1 MLLIGKPFCLSNCLL
16 FSVINYVSSKP
27 HLPLNYFDM
36 AEIIRM
42 PRMSDTMT
50 EGVIAAWHKKVG
62 DNVKSGELL
71 AEVETD
77 KATMELE
84 SYETGTL
91 LYIGVEQGSAV
102 PVNGILAIIGKAGEE
117 FQSLLSEAA
126 PVTAAPT
133 TSNET
138 MATATTPAP
147 VANPAPTV
155 GETPSEG
162 DRIKASPLA
171 KKIAE
176 EKGIDLSTVKGSAEN
191 GRIVKRDLENI
202 SAEAPQAASVAAPAA
217 MPVVVNGQES
227 YEEISVSQMR
237 KTIARRL
244 SESNFT
250 APHFFVTIEANMG
263 KAMAFRNEANLNSNV
278 KISFNDI
285 MIKAVAMALRQHPK
299 ANSSWL
305 GDKIRYNHHIHIG
318 MAVGM
323 DEGLVVPVIKFA
335 DQKTLSQLA
344 VEAKS
349 WVEKAK
355 SKKIAPADMAGNT
368 FTISNMG
375 MFDVE
380 NFTAI
385 INPPDACILA
395 VGKIKETPIVENGE
409 IKIGHVMKM
418 TLSSDHRVVD
428 GSIASAFLKSLKDN
442 LENPMKMLL

>member
-1 MLLIGKPFCLSNCLL
+1 MPSFFSDLLRIFEATIK
-16 FSVINYVSSKP
+16 
-27 HLPLNYFDM
+27 LNYSDM

-117 FQSLLSEAA
+117 FQSLLNEAA
-126 PVTAAPT
+126 PVTAAPA

-138 MATATTPAP
+138 MAAPAPAAAP
-147 VANPAPTV
+147 VASAAPA
-155 GETPSEG
+155 TPEVATEG

-202 SAEAPQAASVAAPAA
+202 SAEAPQATAAVTAPVA

-227 YEEISVSQMR
+227 YEEVSVSQMR

-263 KAMAFRNEANLNSNV
+263 KAMAFRNEANANANV

-285 MIKAVAMALRQHPK
+285 MIKAVAMALRAHPK

-355 SKKIAPADMAGNT
+355 SKKIAPADMSGNT

-409 IKIGHVMKM
+409 IKVGHVMKM

>member
-1 MLLIGKPFCLSNCLL
+1 
-16 FSVINYVSSKP
+16 
-27 HLPLNYFDM
+27 M

-117 FQSLLSEAA
+117 FQSLLNEAA
-126 PVTAAPT
+126 PVTAAPA

-138 MATATTPAP
+138 MAAPAPAAAP
-147 VANPAPTV
+147 VASAAPA
-155 GETPSEG
+155 TPEVATEG

-202 SAEAPQAASVAAPAA
+202 SAEAPQAAAAAAPVA

-227 YEEISVSQMR
+227 YEEVSVSQMR

-263 KAMAFRNEANLNSNV
+263 KAMAFRNEANANANV

-285 MIKAVAMALRQHPK
+285 MIKAVAMALRAHPK

-355 SKKIAPADMAGNT
+355 SKKIAPADMSGNT

-409 IKIGHVMKM
+409 IKVGHVMKM

>member
-1 MLLIGKPFCLSNCLL
+1 
-16 FSVINYVSSKP
+16 
-27 HLPLNYFDM
+27 M

-117 FQSLLSEAA
+117 FQSLLNEAA
-126 PVTAAPT
+126 PVTAAPA

-138 MATATTPAP
+138 MAAPAPAAAP
-147 VANPAPTV
+147 VASAAPA
-155 GETPSEG
+155 TPEVATEG

-202 SAEAPQAASVAAPAA
+202 SAEAPQATAAVTAPVA

-227 YEEISVSQMR
+227 YEEVSVSQMR

-263 KAMAFRNEANLNSNV
+263 KAMAFRNEANANANV

-285 MIKAVAMALRQHPK
+285 MIKAVAMALRAHPK

-355 SKKIAPADMAGNT
+355 SKKIAPADMSGNT

-409 IKIGHVMKM
+409 IKVGHVMKM

>member
-1 MLLIGKPFCLSNCLL
+1 
-16 FSVINYVSSKP
+16 
-27 HLPLNYFDM
+27 M
-36 AEIIRM
+36 AEVIQM

-50 EGVIAAWHKKVG
+50 EGVIVAWHKKIG
-62 DNVKSGELL
+62 DKVKSGDLL

-84 SYETGTL
+84 SYNDGTL
-91 LYIGVEQGSAV
+91 LYIGVEAGKAV
-102 PVNGILAIIGKAGEE
+102 AVNGILAIVGAAGEDYAA
-117 FQSLLSEAA
+117 LLN
-126 PVTAAPT
+126 AAPT
-133 TSNET
+133 VDPN
-138 MATATTPAP
+138 
-147 VANPAPTV
+147 APTAATENKQEV
-155 GETPSEG
+155 VLSNVSHPTSHISSD

-171 KKIAE
+171 KAIAA
-176 EKGIDLSTVKGSAEN
+176 EKGIDLHSIKGSADN
-191 GRIVKRDLENI
+191 GRIVKRDLENV
-202 SAEAPQAASVAAPAA
+202 SAVETQVASIVAAAPMMAGA
-217 MPVVVNGQES
+217 ES
-227 YEEISVSQMR
+227 FEEVTLSQMR

-250 APHFFVTIEANMG
+250 APHFFVTIEANMAN
-263 KAMAFRNEANLNSNV
+263 AMAFRKQAADAGI
-278 KISFNDI
+278 KFSFNDL
-285 MIKAVAMALRQHPK
+285 MIKAVASAIRKHPK
-299 ANSSWL
+299 VNSSWL

-323 DEGLVVPVIKFA
+323 DEGLVVPVLKFA
-335 DQKTLSQLA
+335 DQKSISQISM
-344 VEAKS
+344 EAKQF
-349 WVEKAK
+349 VEKAK
-355 SKKIAPADMAGNT
+355 SKKIQPADMQGNT

-428 GSIASAFLKSLKDN
+428 GSIASGFLKSLKEN
-442 LENPMKMLL
+442 LENPAMMLI

>member
-1 MLLIGKPFCLSNCLL
+1 
-16 FSVINYVSSKP
+16 
-27 HLPLNYFDM
+27 M

-117 FQSLLSEAA
+117 FQSLLNEAA
-126 PVTAAPT
+126 PVTAAPA

-138 MATATTPAP
+138 MAAPAPAAAP
-147 VANPAPTV
+147 VASAAPA
-155 GETPSEG
+155 TPEVATEG

-202 SAEAPQAASVAAPAA
+202 SAEAPQAAAVAAPVA

-227 YEEISVSQMR
+227 YEEVSVSQMR

-263 KAMAFRNEANLNSNV
+263 KAMAFRNEANANANV

-285 MIKAVAMALRQHPK
+285 MIKAVAMALRAHPK

-355 SKKIAPADMAGNT
+355 SKKIAPADMSGNT

-409 IKIGHVMKM
+409 IKVGHVMKM

>member
-1 MLLIGKPFCLSNCLL
+1 
-16 FSVINYVSSKP
+16 
-27 HLPLNYFDM
+27 M

-50 EGVIAAWHKKVG
+50 EGVIAEWHKKVG
-62 DNVKSGELL
+62 DSVKSGELL
-71 AEVETD
+71 ADVETD

-91 LYIGVEQGSAV
+91 LYIGVEKGKAAL
-102 PVNGILAIIGKAGEE
+102 VNGILAIIGKKDEDFSALLTAGA
-117 FQSLLSEAA
+117 AA
-126 PVTAAPT
+126 PA
-133 TSNET
+133 
-138 MATATTPAP
+138 ATAPSTP
-147 VANPAPTV
+147 VAVEAPPAAVEAVVAPIVSTATN
-155 GETPSEG
+155 ESS
-162 DRIKASPLA
+162 DRLKVSPLA
-171 KKIAE
+171 KKIAQ
-176 EKGIDLSTVKGSAEN
+176 EKGIDLNQVKGSADN
-191 GRIVKRDLENI
+191 GRIVKRDVENMV
-202 SAEAPQAASVAAPAA
+202 ANAASSNQPIAEKAMATAP
-217 MPVVVNGQES
+217 VINGVES
-227 YEEISVSQMR
+227 FDEVTVSQMR

-250 APHFFVTIEANMG
+250 APHFFVTIEVNMG
-263 KAMAFRNEANLNSNV
+263 KAMAFRTEANASTNV

-285 MIKAVAMALRQHPK
+285 IIKAVASAIRQNPK
-299 ANSSWL
+299 INSSWL

-323 DEGLVVPVIKFA
+323 EEGLVVPVLKFA
-335 DQKTLSQLA
+335 DQKSLSQIA
-344 VEAKS
+344 TEARQFID
-349 WVEKAK
+349 KAK
-355 SKKIAPADMAGNT
+355 QKKIQPADMQGNT

-409 IKIGHVMKM
+409 IKIGQMMKM

-428 GSIASAFLKSLKDN
+428 GSIASEFLKVLKAN
-442 LENPMKMLL
+442 LENPIRILL

>member
-1 MLLIGKPFCLSNCLL
+1 
-16 FSVINYVSSKP
+16 
-27 HLPLNYFDM
+27 M

-117 FQSLLSEAA
+117 FQSLLNEAA
-126 PVTAAPT
+126 PVTAAPA

-138 MATATTPAP
+138 MAAPAPAAAP
-147 VANPAPTV
+147 VASAAPA
-155 GETPSEG
+155 TPEVATEG

-202 SAEAPQAASVAAPAA
+202 SAEAPQAAAAAAPVA

-227 YEEISVSQMR
+227 YEEINVSQMR

-263 KAMAFRNEANLNSNV
+263 KAMAFRNEANANANV

-285 MIKAVAMALRQHPK
+285 MIKAVAMALRAHPK

-355 SKKIAPADMAGNT
+355 SKKIAPADMSGNT

-409 IKIGHVMKM
+409 IKVGHVMKM

>member
-1 MLLIGKPFCLSNCLL
+1 
-16 FSVINYVSSKP
+16 
-27 HLPLNYFDM
+27 M

-91 LYIGVEQGSAV
+91 LYIGVEQGHAV

-117 FQSLLSEAA
+117 FQSLLNEAA
-126 PVTAAPT
+126 PVTAAPA

-138 MATATTPAP
+138 MVAAAAPAVAAPAATPAP
-147 VANPAPTV
+147 ATHDM
-155 GETPSEG
+155 TSEG

-176 EKGIDLSTVKGSAEN
+176 EKGIDLSTIKGSAEN

-202 SAEAPQAASVAAPAA
+202 SVEAPQAAAVAAPMA

-227 YEEISVSQMR
+227 YEEVSVSQMR

-250 APHFFVTIEANMG
+250 APHFFVTFEANMG
-263 KAMAFRNEANLNSNV
+263 KAMAFRNEANANSTT

-355 SKKIAPADMAGNT
+355 TKKIAPADMSGNT

-409 IKIGHVMKM
+409 IKVGHVMKM

>member
-1 MLLIGKPFCLSNCLL
+1 
-16 FSVINYVSSKP
+16 
-27 HLPLNYFDM
+27 M
-36 AEIIRM
+36 AEVIQM

-50 EGVIAAWHKKVG
+50 EGVIVAWHKKIG
-62 DNVKSGELL
+62 DKVKSGDLL

-84 SYETGTL
+84 SYNDGTL
-91 LYIGVEQGSAV
+91 LYIGVEAGKAV
-102 PVNGILAIIGKAGEE
+102 AVNGILAIVGSAGEDY
-117 FQSLLSEAA
+117 SALLN
-126 PVTAAPT
+126 AAPT
-133 TSNET
+133 AAAN
-138 MATATTPAP
+138 TPAP
-147 VANPAPTV
+147 ATETKQESAAATV
-155 GETPSEG
+155 SNTASSNSTD

-171 KKIAE
+171 KAIAA
-176 EKGIDLSTVKGSAEN
+176 EKGIDLSSIKGSADN
-191 GRIVKRDLENI
+191 GRIVKRELENI
-202 SAEAPQAASVAAPAA
+202 TVTETPAASTVAAA
-217 MPVVVNGQES
+217 PVVAGVES
-227 YEEISVSQMR
+227 FEEVTLSQMR

-250 APHFFVTIEANMG
+250 APHFFVTIEANMAN
-263 KAMAFRNEANLNSNV
+263 AMTFRKQAADAGI
-278 KISFNDI
+278 KFSFNDL
-285 MIKAVAMALRQHPK
+285 MIKAVASAIRKHPK
-299 ANSSWL
+299 VNSSWL

-323 DEGLVVPVIKFA
+323 DEGLVVPVLKFA
-335 DQKTLSQLA
+335 DQKSISQIS
-344 VEAKS
+344 VEAKQF
-349 WVEKAK
+349 VEKAK
-355 SKKIAPADMAGNT
+355 SKKIQPADMQGNT

-428 GSIASAFLKSLKDN
+428 GSIASGFLKTLKEN
-442 LENPMKMLL
+442 LENPAMMLI

>member
-1 MLLIGKPFCLSNCLL
+1 
-16 FSVINYVSSKP
+16 
-27 HLPLNYFDM
+27 M

-117 FQSLLSEAA
+117 FQSLLNEAA
-126 PVTAAPT
+126 PVTAAPA

-138 MATATTPAP
+138 MAAPAPAAAP
-147 VANPAPTV
+147 VASAAPA
-155 GETPSEG
+155 TPEVATEG

-202 SAEAPQAASVAAPAA
+202 SAEAPQAAAAAAPVA

-227 YEEISVSQMR
+227 YEEINVSQMR

-263 KAMAFRNEANLNSNV
+263 KAMAFRNEANANANV

-355 SKKIAPADMAGNT
+355 SKKIAPADMSGNT

-409 IKIGHVMKM
+409 IKVGHVMKM

>member
-1 MLLIGKPFCLSNCLL
+1 
-16 FSVINYVSSKP
+16 
-27 HLPLNYFDM
+27 M
-36 AEIIRM
+36 AEVIQM

-50 EGVIAAWHKKVG
+50 EGVIVAWHKKIG
-62 DNVKSGELL
+62 DKVKSGDLL

-84 SYETGTL
+84 SYNDGTL
-91 LYIGVEQGSAV
+91 LYIGVEAGKAV
-102 PVNGILAIIGKAGEE
+102 AVNGILAIVGAAGEDYAA
-117 FQSLLSEAA
+117 LLN
-126 PVTAAPT
+126 AAPT
-133 TSNET
+133 TSASTPTAET
-138 MATATTPAP
+138 KAENVATQIS
-147 VANPAPTV
+147 NPTSHIA
-155 GETPSEG
+155 SD

-171 KKIAE
+171 KAIAA
-176 EKGIDLSTVKGSAEN
+176 EKGIDLHSIKGSADN

-202 SAEAPQAASVAAPAA
+202 SVAETPATSTVAAAPMMAG
-217 MPVVVNGQES
+217 VES
-227 YEEISVSQMR
+227 FEEVTLSQMR

-250 APHFFVTIEANMG
+250 APHFFVTIEANMAN
-263 KAMAFRNEANLNSNV
+263 AMAFRKQAADAGI
-278 KISFNDI
+278 KFSFNDL
-285 MIKAVAMALRQHPK
+285 MIKAVASAIRKHPK
-299 ANSSWL
+299 VNSSWL

-323 DEGLVVPVIKFA
+323 DEGLVVPVLKFA
-335 DQKTLSQLA
+335 DQKSISQIS
-344 VEAKS
+344 VEAKQF
-349 WVEKAK
+349 VEKAK
-355 SKKIAPADMAGNT
+355 SKKIQPADMQGNT

-428 GSIASAFLKSLKDN
+428 GSIASGFLKSLKEN
-442 LENPMKMLL
+442 LENPAMMLI

>member
-1 MLLIGKPFCLSNCLL
+1 
-16 FSVINYVSSKP
+16 
-27 HLPLNYFDM
+27 M
-36 AEIIRM
+36 AEVIQM

-50 EGVIAAWHKKVG
+50 EGVIVAWHKKIG
-62 DNVKSGELL
+62 DKVKSGDLL

-84 SYETGTL
+84 SYNDGTL
-91 LYIGVEQGSAV
+91 LYIGVEAGKAV
-102 PVNGILAIIGKAGEE
+102 AVNGILAIVGNAGEDYAA
-117 FQSLLSEAA
+117 LLNATPAAASA
-126 PVTAAPT
+126 PVVAPETKQENISPAISST
-133 TSNET
+133 TVSN
-138 MATATTPAP
+138 
-147 VANPAPTV
+147 
-155 GETPSEG
+155 SSD

-171 KKIAE
+171 KAIAA
-176 EKGIDLSTVKGSAEN
+176 EKGIDLHSIKGSADN

-202 SAEAPQAASVAAPAA
+202 SLAETPVASSVASTPN
-217 MPVVVNGQES
+217 VTGVES
-227 YEEISVSQMR
+227 FEEVTLSQMR

-250 APHFFVTIEANMG
+250 APHFFVTIEANMSN
-263 KAMAFRNEANLNSNV
+263 AMAFRKQAADAGI
-278 KISFNDI
+278 KFSFNDL
-285 MIKAVAMALRQHPK
+285 MIKAVASAIRKHPK
-299 ANSSWL
+299 VNSSWL

-323 DEGLVVPVIKFA
+323 DEGLVVPVLKFA
-335 DQKTLSQLA
+335 DQKSISQIS
-344 VEAKS
+344 VEAKQF
-349 WVEKAK
+349 VEKAK
-355 SKKIAPADMAGNT
+355 SKKIQPADMQGNT

-428 GSIASAFLKSLKDN
+428 GSIASGFLKTLKEN
-442 LENPMKMLL
+442 LENPAMMLI

>member
-1 MLLIGKPFCLSNCLL
+1 
-16 FSVINYVSSKP
+16 
-27 HLPLNYFDM
+27 M

-117 FQSLLSEAA
+117 FQSLLNEAA
-126 PVTAAPT
+126 PVTAAPA

-138 MATATTPAP
+138 MAAPAPAAAP
-147 VANPAPTV
+147 VASAAPA
-155 GETPSEG
+155 TPEVATEG

-202 SAEAPQAASVAAPAA
+202 SAEAPQAAAAAAPIA

-227 YEEISVSQMR
+227 YEEVSVSQMR

-263 KAMAFRNEANLNSNV
+263 KAMAFRNEANANANV

-285 MIKAVAMALRQHPK
+285 MIKAVAMALRAHPK

-355 SKKIAPADMAGNT
+355 SKKIAPADMSGNT

-409 IKIGHVMKM
+409 IKVGHVMKM

>member
-1 MLLIGKPFCLSNCLL
+1 
-16 FSVINYVSSKP
+16 
-27 HLPLNYFDM
+27 M
-36 AEIIRM
+36 AEVIQM

-50 EGVIAAWHKKVG
+50 EGVIVAWHKKIG
-62 DNVKSGELL
+62 DKVKSGDLL

-84 SYETGTL
+84 SYNDGTL
-91 LYIGVEQGSAV
+91 LYIGVEAGKAV
-102 PVNGILAIIGKAGEE
+102 AVNGILAIVGSAGEDY
-117 FQSLLSEAA
+117 SALLN
-126 PVTAAPT
+126 AAPT
-133 TSNET
+133 AAAS
-138 MATATTPAP
+138 AP
-147 VANPAPTV
+147 VAATETKQENTAPAISST
-155 GETPSEG
+155 TSSNSSD

-171 KKIAE
+171 KAIAA
-176 EKGIDLSTVKGSAEN
+176 EKGIDLHSIKGSADN

-202 SAEAPQAASVAAPAA
+202 SVAETPATTTVAAAPLVAG
-217 MPVVVNGQES
+217 VES
-227 YEEISVSQMR
+227 FEEVTLSQMR

-250 APHFFVTIEANMG
+250 APHFFVTIEANMAN
-263 KAMAFRNEANLNSNV
+263 AMAFRKQAADAGI
-278 KISFNDI
+278 KFSFNDL
-285 MIKAVAMALRQHPK
+285 MIKAVASAIRKHPK
-299 ANSSWL
+299 VNSSWL

-323 DEGLVVPVIKFA
+323 DEGLVVPVLKFA
-335 DQKTLSQLA
+335 DQKSISQIS
-344 VEAKS
+344 VEAKQF
-349 WVEKAK
+349 VEKAK
-355 SKKIAPADMAGNT
+355 SKKIQPADMQGNT

-428 GSIASAFLKSLKDN
+428 GSIASGFLKTLKEN
-442 LENPMKMLL
+442 LENPAMMLI

>member
-1 MLLIGKPFCLSNCLL
+1 
-16 FSVINYVSSKP
+16 
-27 HLPLNYFDM
+27 M
-36 AEIIRM
+36 AEVIQM

-50 EGVIAAWHKKVG
+50 EGVIVAWHKKIG
-62 DNVKSGELL
+62 DKVKSGDLL

-84 SYETGTL
+84 SYNDGTL
-91 LYIGVEQGSAV
+91 LYIGVEAGKAV
-102 PVNGILAIIGKAGEE
+102 AVNGILAIVGAAGEDYT
-117 FQSLLSEAA
+117 SLLNAA
-126 PVTAAPT
+126 PKSAETVSAAKEEAKT
-133 TSNET
+133 EAVVSNVSNLTSN
-138 MATATTPAP
+138 
-147 VANPAPTV
+147 N
-155 GETPSEG
+155 SSD

-171 KKIAE
+171 KAIAA
-176 EKGIDLSTVKGSAEN
+176 EKGIDLSAIKGSADN

-202 SAEAPQAASVAAPAA
+202 SAETSTASSTSIATT
-217 MPVVVNGQES
+217 PVVAGVES
-227 YEEISVSQMR
+227 FDEVSVSQMR

-250 APHFFVTIEANMG
+250 APHFFVTIEANMSN
-263 KAMAFRNEANLNSNV
+263 AMAFRKQAADTGI
-278 KISFNDI
+278 KFSFNDL
-285 MIKAVAMALRQHPK
+285 MIKAVASAIRKHPK
-299 ANSSWL
+299 VNSSWL

-323 DEGLVVPVIKFA
+323 DEGLVVPVLKFA
-335 DQKTLSQLA
+335 DQKTISQISI
-344 VEAKS
+344 EAKQF
-349 WVEKAK
+349 VEKAK
-355 SKKIAPADMAGNT
+355 SKKIQPADMQGNT

-428 GSIASAFLKSLKDN
+428 GSIASGFLKSLKEN
-442 LENPMKMLL
+442 LENPAMMLI

>member
-1 MLLIGKPFCLSNCLL
+1 
-16 FSVINYVSSKP
+16 
-27 HLPLNYFDM
+27 M
-36 AEIIRM
+36 AEVIKM

-50 EGVIAAWHKKVG
+50 EGVIVAWHKKVG
-62 DNVKSGELL
+62 DKVKSGDLL

-84 SYETGTL
+84 SYESGTL
-91 LYIGVEQGSAV
+91 LYIGVEAGKAAV
-102 PVNGILAIIGKAGEE
+102 VNGILAVIGKEGEE
-117 FQSLLSEAA
+117 FTSLLSE
-126 PVTAAPT
+126 TANT
-133 TSNET
+133 VE
-138 MATATTPAP
+138 ATP
-147 VANPAPTV
+147 VAASASDIKIEASTNSNIQSQISSDERV
-155 GETPSEG
+155 
-162 DRIKASPLA
+162 KASPLA
-171 KKIAE
+171 KAIAA
-176 EKGIDLSTVKGSAEN
+176 EKGIDLASIKGSADN
-191 GRIVKRDLENI
+191 GRIIKRDLENI
-202 SAEAPQAASVAAPAA
+202 SIVAETVATSTVAAAPIVAG
-217 MPVVVNGQES
+217 VES
-227 YEEISVSQMR
+227 FEEITLSQMR

-263 KAMAFRNEANLNSNV
+263 NAMAFRKQAADAGI
-278 KISFNDI
+278 KFSFNDL
-285 MIKAVAMALRQHPK
+285 MIKAVASAIRKHPK
-299 ANSSWL
+299 VNSSWL

-323 DEGLVVPVIKFA
+323 DEGLVVPVLKFA
-335 DQKTLSQLA
+335 DQKSISQIS
-344 VEAKS
+344 VEAKQF
-349 WVEKAK
+349 VEKAK
-355 SKKIAPADMAGNT
+355 SKKIQPADMQGNT

-428 GSIASAFLKSLKDN
+428 GSIASGFLKSLKEN
-442 LENPMKMLL
+442 LENPAMMLI

>member
-1 MLLIGKPFCLSNCLL
+1 
-16 FSVINYVSSKP
+16 
-27 HLPLNYFDM
+27 M
-36 AEIIRM
+36 AEVIKM

-50 EGVIAAWHKKVG
+50 EGVIVAWHKKVG
-62 DNVKSGELL
+62 DKVKSGDLL

-84 SYETGTL
+84 SYESGTL
-91 LYIGVEQGSAV
+91 LYIGVEAGKAAV
-102 PVNGILAIIGKAGEE
+102 VNGILAVIGKDGED
-117 FQSLLSEAA
+117 FTSLLSE
-126 PVTAAPT
+126 T
-133 TSNET
+133 TSTVET
-138 MATATTPAP
+138 AVP
-147 VANPAPTV
+147 VVVADTKAETNTSSNSNSTSANSNDERV
-155 GETPSEG
+155 
-162 DRIKASPLA
+162 KASPLA
-171 KKIAE
+171 KAIAA
-176 EKGIDLSTVKGSAEN
+176 EKGIDLHSIKGSADN

-202 SAEAPQAASVAAPAA
+202 SVAAETSASPTTTIA
-217 MPVVVNGQES
+217 MPVVAGVES
-227 YEEISVSQMR
+227 FEEVTLSQMR

-263 KAMAFRNEANLNSNV
+263 NAMAFRKQAADAGI
-278 KISFNDI
+278 KFSFNDL
-285 MIKAVAMALRQHPK
+285 MIKAVASAIRKHPK
-299 ANSSWL
+299 VNSSWL

-323 DEGLVVPVIKFA
+323 DEGLVVPVLKFA
-335 DQKTLSQLA
+335 DQKSISQIS
-344 VEAKS
+344 VEAKQF
-349 WVEKAK
+349 VEKAK
-355 SKKIAPADMAGNT
+355 SKKIQPADMQGNT

-428 GSIASAFLKSLKDN
+428 GSIASGFLKSLKEN
-442 LENPMKMLL
+442 LENPAMMLI

>member
-1 MLLIGKPFCLSNCLL
+1 
-16 FSVINYVSSKP
+16 
-27 HLPLNYFDM
+27 M
-36 AEIIRM
+36 AEVIQM

-50 EGVIAAWHKKVG
+50 EGVIVAWHKKIG
-62 DNVKSGELL
+62 DKVKSGDLL

-84 SYETGTL
+84 SYNDGTL
-91 LYIGVEQGSAV
+91 LYIGVEAGKAV
-102 PVNGILAIIGKAGEE
+102 AVNGILAIVGNAGEDY
-117 FQSLLSEAA
+117 SALLNATPAAASA
-126 PVTAAPT
+126 PVVAPETKQENTSPAISST
-133 TSNET
+133 TVSN
-138 MATATTPAP
+138 
-147 VANPAPTV
+147 
-155 GETPSEG
+155 SSD

-171 KKIAE
+171 KAIAA
-176 EKGIDLSTVKGSAEN
+176 EKGIDLHSIKGSADN

-202 SAEAPQAASVAAPAA
+202 SLAETPVASSVASTPN
-217 MPVVVNGQES
+217 VTGVES
-227 YEEISVSQMR
+227 FEEVTLSQMR

-250 APHFFVTIEANMG
+250 APHFFVTIEANMSN
-263 KAMAFRNEANLNSNV
+263 AMAFRKQAADAGI
-278 KISFNDI
+278 KFSFNDL
-285 MIKAVAMALRQHPK
+285 MIKAVASAIRKHPK
-299 ANSSWL
+299 VNSSWL

-323 DEGLVVPVIKFA
+323 DEGLVVPVLKFA
-335 DQKTLSQLA
+335 DQKSISQIS
-344 VEAKS
+344 VEAKQF
-349 WVEKAK
+349 VEKAK
-355 SKKIAPADMAGNT
+355 SKKIQPADMQGNT

-428 GSIASAFLKSLKDN
+428 GSIASGFLKTLKEN
-442 LENPMKMLL
+442 LENPAMMLI

>member
-1 MLLIGKPFCLSNCLL
+1 
-16 FSVINYVSSKP
+16 
-27 HLPLNYFDM
+27 M
-36 AEIIRM
+36 AEVIQM

-50 EGVIAAWHKKVG
+50 EGVIVAWHKKIG
-62 DNVKSGELL
+62 DKVKSGDLL

-84 SYETGTL
+84 SYNDGTL
-91 LYIGVEQGSAV
+91 LYIGVEAGKAV
-102 PVNGILAIIGKAGEE
+102 AVNGILAIVGAAGEDYAA
-117 FQSLLSEAA
+117 LLN
-126 PVTAAPT
+126 AAPT
-133 TSNET
+133 VDPN
-138 MATATTPAP
+138 
-147 VANPAPTV
+147 APTAATENKQEV
-155 GETPSEG
+155 VLSNVSNPTSHISLD

-171 KKIAE
+171 KAIAA
-176 EKGIDLSTVKGSAEN
+176 EKGIDLHSIKGSADN

-202 SAEAPQAASVAAPAA
+202 SVAETLATSTVAAAPIIAGA
-217 MPVVVNGQES
+217 ES
-227 YEEISVSQMR
+227 FEEVTLSQMR

-250 APHFFVTIEANMG
+250 APHFFVTIEANMAN
-263 KAMAFRNEANLNSNV
+263 AMAFRKQAADAGI
-278 KISFNDI
+278 KFSFNDL
-285 MIKAVAMALRQHPK
+285 MIKAVASAIRKHPK
-299 ANSSWL
+299 VNSSWL

-323 DEGLVVPVIKFA
+323 DEGLVVPVLKFA
-335 DQKTLSQLA
+335 DQKSISQIS
-344 VEAKS
+344 VEAKQF
-349 WVEKAK
+349 VEKAK
-355 SKKIAPADMAGNT
+355 SKKIQPADMQGNT

-428 GSIASAFLKSLKDN
+428 GSIASGFLKSLKEN
-442 LENPMKMLL
+442 LENPAMMLI

>member
-1 MLLIGKPFCLSNCLL
+1 LPSFFSDLLRIFEATIK
-16 FSVINYVSSKP
+16 
-27 HLPLNYFDM
+27 LNYSDM

-117 FQSLLSEAA
+117 FQSLLNEAA
-126 PVTAAPT
+126 PVTAAPA

-138 MATATTPAP
+138 MAAPAPAAAP
-147 VANPAPTV
+147 VASAAPA
-155 GETPSEG
+155 TPEVATEG

-202 SAEAPQAASVAAPAA
+202 SAEAPQAAAAAAPIA

-227 YEEISVSQMR
+227 YEEVSVSQMR

-263 KAMAFRNEANLNSNV
+263 KAMAFRNEANANANV

-285 MIKAVAMALRQHPK
+285 MIKAVAMALRAHPK

-355 SKKIAPADMAGNT
+355 SKKIAPADMSGNT

-409 IKIGHVMKM
+409 IKVGHVMKM

>member
-1 MLLIGKPFCLSNCLL
+1 
-16 FSVINYVSSKP
+16 
-27 HLPLNYFDM
+27 M
-36 AEIIRM
+36 AEVIQM

-50 EGVIAAWHKKVG
+50 EGVIVAWHKKIG
-62 DNVKSGELL
+62 DKVKSGDLL

-84 SYETGTL
+84 SYNDGTL
-91 LYIGVEQGSAV
+91 LYIGVEAGKAV
-102 PVNGILAIIGKAGEE
+102 AVNGILAIVGSAGEDY
-117 FQSLLSEAA
+117 SALLNAA
-126 PVTAAPT
+126 PIAAA
-133 TSNET
+133 N
-138 MATATTPAP
+138 TPAP
-147 VANPAPTV
+147 ATEAKQESAAAAVSNIASSNSTD
-155 GETPSEG
+155 

-171 KKIAE
+171 KAIAA
-176 EKGIDLSTVKGSAEN
+176 EKGIDLSSIKGSADN

-202 SAEAPQAASVAAPAA
+202 AVTETPAASTVAAA
-217 MPVVVNGQES
+217 PVVAGVES
-227 YEEISVSQMR
+227 FEEVTLSQMR

-250 APHFFVTIEANMG
+250 APHFFVTIEANMAN
-263 KAMAFRNEANLNSNV
+263 AMTFRKQAADAGI
-278 KISFNDI
+278 KFSFNDL
-285 MIKAVAMALRQHPK
+285 MIKAVASAIRKHPK
-299 ANSSWL
+299 VNSSWL

-323 DEGLVVPVIKFA
+323 DEGLVVPVLKFA
-335 DQKTLSQLA
+335 DQKSISQIS
-344 VEAKS
+344 VEAKQF
-349 WVEKAK
+349 VEKAK
-355 SKKIAPADMAGNT
+355 SKKIQPADMQGNT

-428 GSIASAFLKSLKDN
+428 GSIASGFLKTLKEN
-442 LENPMKMLL
+442 LENPAMMLI

>member
-1 MLLIGKPFCLSNCLL
+1 
-16 FSVINYVSSKP
+16 
-27 HLPLNYFDM
+27 M
-36 AEIIRM
+36 AEVIQM

-50 EGVIAAWHKKVG
+50 EGVIVAWHKKIG
-62 DNVKSGELL
+62 DKVKSGDLL

-84 SYETGTL
+84 SYNDGTL
-91 LYIGVEQGSAV
+91 LYIGVEAGKAV
-102 PVNGILAIIGKAGEE
+102 AVNGILAIVGSAGEDY
-117 FQSLLSEAA
+117 SALLN
-126 PVTAAPT
+126 AAPT
-133 TSNET
+133 AAAS
-138 MATATTPAP
+138 AP
-147 VANPAPTV
+147 VASTETKQENTAPAVSNT
-155 GETPSEG
+155 SSSNSSD

-171 KKIAE
+171 KAIAA
-176 EKGIDLSTVKGSAEN
+176 EKGIDLHSIKGSADN

-202 SAEAPQAASVAAPAA
+202 SVAETPATTTVAAAPLVAG
-217 MPVVVNGQES
+217 VES
-227 YEEISVSQMR
+227 FEEVTLSQMR

-250 APHFFVTIEANMG
+250 APHFFVTIEANMAN
-263 KAMAFRNEANLNSNV
+263 AMAFRKQAADAGI
-278 KISFNDI
+278 KFSFNDL
-285 MIKAVAMALRQHPK
+285 MIKAVASAIRKHPK
-299 ANSSWL
+299 VNSSWL

-323 DEGLVVPVIKFA
+323 DEGLVVPVLKFA
-335 DQKTLSQLA
+335 DQKSISQISL
-344 VEAKS
+344 EAKQF
-349 WVEKAK
+349 VEKAK
-355 SKKIAPADMAGNT
+355 SKKIQPADMQGNT

-395 VGKIKETPIVENGE
+395 VGKIKETPIVDNGE

-428 GSIASAFLKSLKDN
+428 GSIASGFLKTLKEN
-442 LENPMKMLL
+442 LENPAMMLI

>member
-1 MLLIGKPFCLSNCLL
+1 
-16 FSVINYVSSKP
+16 
-27 HLPLNYFDM
+27 M

-117 FQSLLSEAA
+117 FQSLLNEAA
-126 PVTAAPT
+126 PVTAAPA

-138 MATATTPAP
+138 MAAPAPAAAP
-147 VANPAPTV
+147 VASAAPA
-155 GETPSEG
+155 TPATPEVATEG

-202 SAEAPQAASVAAPAA
+202 SAEAPQAAAAAAPVA

-227 YEEISVSQMR
+227 YEEVSVSQMR

-263 KAMAFRNEANLNSNV
+263 KAMAFRNEANANANV

-285 MIKAVAMALRQHPK
+285 MIKAVAMALRAHPK

-355 SKKIAPADMAGNT
+355 SKKIAPADMSGNT

-409 IKIGHVMKM
+409 IKVGHVMKM